1 MLDIEKLSKAEEEY
15 REAKEKYLS
24 DIKEWE
30 LRAREICLMY
40 YALTGEG
47 EIYEADKVTLDFS
60 EDEDTVEIIVTDFE
74 DDEIADYVVSM
85 EDFIADDYHYR
96 LKEKY
101 EKKKQREEENAKKYL
116 EAAERAELERLKKKY
131 GE

>member
-1 MLDIEKLSKAEEEY
+1 MLNIRELKKTEKRY
-15 REAKEKYLS
+15 REAKEAYLVN
-24 DIKEWE
+24 IKEWE
-30 LRAREICLMY
+30 LRAREICLVY

-47 EIYEADKVTLDFS
+47 EIYATDKVTLDFS
-60 EDEDTVEIIVTDFE
+60 EDTVEIIVTDFE
-74 DDEIADYVVSM
+74 QDEIADYVVSM

-101 EKKKQREEENAKKYL
+101 EKKKQQEEEKAKKDL
-116 EAAERAELERLKKKY
+116 EVAERAELERLKAKY